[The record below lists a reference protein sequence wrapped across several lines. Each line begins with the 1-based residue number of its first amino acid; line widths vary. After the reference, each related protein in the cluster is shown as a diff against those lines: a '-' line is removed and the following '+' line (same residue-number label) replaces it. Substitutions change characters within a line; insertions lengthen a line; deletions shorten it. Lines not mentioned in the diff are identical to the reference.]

1 MTDETPPRR
10 RPTDEQPRRRRPTDA
25 QPPRRPADEGPSR
38 RRLRRATVWPLLG
51 VVVVIAV
58 LFVGVFPTRTFLAQR
73 GAVARAE
80 EQLRVITAENERLD
94 ERIDALNTPDE
105 IERLA
110 REQFELVRPGEQP
123 YVVLPPTEPPVEL
136 PTGWPFGG
144 LVVSSA
150 PGT

>member
-1 MTDETPPRR
+1 MTEGE
-10 RPTDEQPRRRRPTDA
+10 PTR
-25 QPPRRPADEGPSR
+25 S
-38 RRLRRATVWPLLG
+38 RLRRAVVWPSLG
-51 VVVVIAV
+51 AVVVIAV

-73 GAVARAE
+73 SAVARAE
-80 EQLRVITAENERLD
+80 EQLRVLTAENERLD
-94 ERIDALNTPDE
+94 DRVDALNTPDE

-123 YVVLPPTEPPVEL
+123 YVVLPPAEAQVSL

-144 LVVSSA
+144 LVISRS